1 MLEWT
6 KAIEERFTNLRRREL
21 SGTLSAAEEIELA
34 KLIAAIEA
42 DESTL
47 LVQTVERMSS
57 EQLAM
62 RLRLQALQNDNEN
75 LAKVLNQQ
83 EQLVADARRWL
94 AEFERRHNLI
104 QQSYTQ
110 LTGEILVHP

>member
-6 KAIEERFTNLRRREL
+6 KELEERFTNLRRREL
-21 SGTLSAAEEIELA
+21 SGTLSAAEEIELT

-42 DESTL
+42 DESAL
-47 LVQTVERMSS
+47 LAQTIARMHS

-62 RLRLQALQNDNEN
+62 HLRLQALQGDNEN

-83 EQLVADARRWL
+83 EQLVNA
-94 AEFERRHNLI
+94 
-104 QQSYTQ
+104 
-110 LTGEILVHP
+110 